1 MAPVGW
7 PPLLVVGHQID
18 HVFFERGKVKLG
30 EFFAVIVVRIHGV
43 GDRRVLVQDGQVQL
57 VWPPIGIGAPAIGA
71 VRAND
76 SMKRTLGS
84 GCGAH
89 VYSCEEKLI

>member
-1 MAPVGW
+1 
-7 PPLLVVGHQID
+7 
-18 HVFFERGKVKLG
+18 
-30 EFFAVIVVRIHGV
+30 
-43 GDRRVLVQDGQVQL
+43 LVQDGQVQL
-57 VWPPIGIGAPAIGA
+57 VGPPIGIGASAIGA